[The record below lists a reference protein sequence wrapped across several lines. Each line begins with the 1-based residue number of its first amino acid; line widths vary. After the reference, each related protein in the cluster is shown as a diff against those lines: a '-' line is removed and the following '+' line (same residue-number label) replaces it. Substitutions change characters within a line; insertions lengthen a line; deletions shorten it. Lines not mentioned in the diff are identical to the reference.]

1 MESNDMPCAVRAA
14 ARRSSRQ
21 TRWTVESSESEDG
34 GVIEEPREDG
44 GCGIVPQHPA
54 WGGCGNAYAAAVTG
68 GAMTA
73 QRAMLAVRAGVA
85 GVVGGVGGVGRGRL
99 AGRRIGS
106 KRQRRHQEEREQE
119 LR

>member
-34 GVIEEPREDG
+34 GVIEEPREDRG
-44 GCGIVPQHPA
+44 SRVARRRPA
-54 WGGCGNAYAAAVTG
+54 RRSRGEGYAAAVAG
-68 GAMTA
+68 GAMAA
-73 QRAMLAVRAGVA
+73 QRAMFAVRAGVA
-85 GVVGGVGGVGRGRL
+85 GEVGGVRGGRL

-106 KRQRRHQEEREQE
+106 QRQRRHQEEREQE